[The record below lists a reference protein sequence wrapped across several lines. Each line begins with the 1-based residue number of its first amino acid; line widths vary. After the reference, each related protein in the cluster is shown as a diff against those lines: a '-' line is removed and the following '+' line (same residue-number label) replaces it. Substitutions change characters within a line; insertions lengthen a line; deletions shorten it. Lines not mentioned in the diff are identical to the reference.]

1 MYKLLIVD
9 DEPIA
14 LDGVLN
20 CVDQTRLKIDQ
31 IYTASCVLEA
41 KAIFKDNPVDILICD
56 IEMPG
61 ENGFVLADWVKKNY
75 PNTATLFLTCH
86 AKFDY
91 AKRALELGSFTYLLK
106 PVTPQAL
113 TTELARTIG
122 YLDKTKHMH
131 HLQDMGVQYYRQIS
145 LISDKF
151 WCDILNGNIANDE
164 YNIRSYAQ
172 SHNIPLPPDGKSF
185 LPVLV
190 ELQDWEHR
198 ISTEDFPTI
207 LFALRNL
214 TSELICENL
223 ERAFTF
229 LTAEN
234 HIVALVLCSNTPE
247 YLEQKCLSLIEFCN
261 IRLGIDICC
270 YLANPIFLTDIRT
283 CVAELKSR
291 VANNIAF
298 KNHVFSAQ
306 VIRSSNPDYVPLDMN
321 LLKTMLS
328 SNEYPSVIHKAQ
340 SHLREMA
347 ENGTL
352 SGDTFRQFSQDYI
365 QLIFVYCNDNGIQA
379 HSLFHTK
386 EAHSL
391 LSETPKSLE
400 ELEQWTEKIMHIA
413 TDYIESVNN
422 SDSAISKIKDYI
434 ELHLSEDI
442 TRADLAELVYLNPD
456 YMNRLLKKETG
467 KSITEYIMYRRLERA
482 RYLIEHT
489 NMKISVIAQNVGY
502 TNFSYFPKIFKRAYG
517 LTPEEYKLSHNH
529 TE

>member
-41 KAIFKDNPVDILICD
+41 KAIFKDNTVDILICD

-75 PNTATLFLTCH
+75 PNTATLFLTCY

-131 HLQDMGVQYYRQIS
+131 H
-145 LISDKF
+145 
-151 WCDILNGNIANDE
+151 
-164 YNIRSYAQ
+164 
-172 SHNIPLPPDGKSF
+172 
-185 LPVLV
+185 
-190 ELQDWEHR
+190 

-261 IRLGIDICC
+261 SRLGIDICC
-270 YLANPIFLTDIRT
+270 YLANPIFLTNIRT

>member
-1 MYKLLIVD
+1 ML
-9 DEPIA
+9 
-14 LDGVLN
+14 
-20 CVDQTRLKIDQ
+20 
-31 IYTASCVLEA
+31 SC
-41 KAIFKDNPVDILICD
+41 K
-56 IEMPG
+56 
-61 ENGFVLADWVKKNY
+61 
-75 PNTATLFLTCH
+75 PNFLT
-86 AKFDY
+86 
-91 AKRALELGSFTYLLK
+91 
-106 PVTPQAL
+106 
-113 TTELARTIG
+113 
-122 YLDKTKHMH
+122 
-131 HLQDMGVQYYRQIS
+131 
-145 LISDKF
+145 
-151 WCDILNGNIANDE
+151 N
-164 YNIRSYAQ
+164 
-172 SHNIPLPPDGKSF
+172 
-185 LPVLV
+185 
-190 ELQDWEHR
+190 
-198 ISTEDFPTI
+198 
-207 LFALRNL
+207 
-214 TSELICENL
+214 
-223 ERAFTF
+223 
-229 LTAEN
+229 
-234 HIVALVLCSNTPE
+234 
-247 YLEQKCLSLIEFCN
+247 
-261 IRLGIDICC
+261 
-270 YLANPIFLTDIRT
+270 IRT

-456 YMNRLLKKETG
+456 YMNRLLKRKPG
-467 KSITEYIMYRRLERA
+467 NPLPNILCTEDW
-482 RYLIEHT
+482 
-489 NMKISVIAQNVGY
+489 NVLD
-502 TNFSYFPKIFKRAYG
+502 I
-517 LTPEEYKLSHNH
+517 
-529 TE
+529 

>member
-41 KAIFKDNPVDILICD
+41 KAIFKDNTVDILICD

-75 PNTATLFLTCH
+75 PNTATLFLTCY

-214 TSELICENL
+214 TSELICEN
-223 ERAFTF
+223 
-229 LTAEN
+229 
-234 HIVALVLCSNTPE
+234 
-247 YLEQKCLSLIEFCN
+247 
-261 IRLGIDICC
+261 
-270 YLANPIFLTDIRT
+270 
-283 CVAELKSR
+283 
-291 VANNIAF
+291 
-298 KNHVFSAQ
+298 
-306 VIRSSNPDYVPLDMN
+306 
-321 LLKTMLS
+321 
-328 SNEYPSVIHKAQ
+328 
-340 SHLREMA
+340 
-347 ENGTL
+347 
-352 SGDTFRQFSQDYI
+352 
-365 QLIFVYCNDNGIQA
+365 
-379 HSLFHTK
+379 
-386 EAHSL
+386 
-391 LSETPKSLE
+391 
-400 ELEQWTEKIMHIA
+400 
-413 TDYIESVNN
+413 
-422 SDSAISKIKDYI
+422 
-434 ELHLSEDI
+434 
-442 TRADLAELVYLNPD
+442 
-456 YMNRLLKKETG
+456 
-467 KSITEYIMYRRLERA
+467 
-482 RYLIEHT
+482 
-489 NMKISVIAQNVGY
+489 
-502 TNFSYFPKIFKRAYG
+502 
-517 LTPEEYKLSHNH
+517 
-529 TE
+529 

>member
-41 KAIFKDNPVDILICD
+41 KAIFKDNTVDILICD

-75 PNTATLFLTCH
+75 PNTATLFLTCY

-261 IRLGIDICC
+261 SRLGIDICC
-270 YLANPIFLTDIRT
+270 YLANPIFLTNIRT

-306 VIRSSNPDYVPLDMN
+306 VIRSSNPDY
-321 LLKTMLS
+321 
-328 SNEYPSVIHKAQ
+328 
-340 SHLREMA
+340 
-347 ENGTL
+347 
-352 SGDTFRQFSQDYI
+352 
-365 QLIFVYCNDNGIQA
+365 
-379 HSLFHTK
+379 
-386 EAHSL
+386 
-391 LSETPKSLE
+391 
-400 ELEQWTEKIMHIA
+400 IA

>member
-1 MYKLLIVD
+1 
-9 DEPIA
+9 
-14 LDGVLN
+14 
-20 CVDQTRLKIDQ
+20 
-31 IYTASCVLEA
+31 
-41 KAIFKDNPVDILICD
+41 
-56 IEMPG
+56 
-61 ENGFVLADWVKKNY
+61 
-75 PNTATLFLTCH
+75 
-86 AKFDY
+86 
-91 AKRALELGSFTYLLK
+91 
-106 PVTPQAL
+106 
-113 TTELARTIG
+113 
-122 YLDKTKHMH
+122 
-131 HLQDMGVQYYRQIS
+131 MGVQYYRQIS

-261 IRLGIDICC
+261 SRLGIDICC
-270 YLANPIFLTDIRT
+270 YLANPIFLTNIRT

-379 HSLFHTK
+379 HSLFIQKKHILFCLK
-386 EAHSL
+386 HQNHL
-391 LSETPKSLE
+391 KSWSSG
-400 ELEQWTEKIMHIA
+400 QKNH
-413 TDYIESVNN
+413 
-422 SDSAISKIKDYI
+422 
-434 ELHLSEDI
+434 
-442 TRADLAELVYLNPD
+442 
-456 YMNRLLKKETG
+456 
-467 KSITEYIMYRRLERA
+467 
-482 RYLIEHT
+482 
-489 NMKISVIAQNVGY
+489 
-502 TNFSYFPKIFKRAYG
+502 AY
-517 LTPEEYKLSHNH
+517 SH
-529 TE
+529 